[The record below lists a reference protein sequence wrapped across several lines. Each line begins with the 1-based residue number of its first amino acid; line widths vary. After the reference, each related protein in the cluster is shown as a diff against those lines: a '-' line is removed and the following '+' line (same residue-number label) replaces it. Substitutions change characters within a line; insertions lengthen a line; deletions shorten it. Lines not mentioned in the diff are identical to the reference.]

1 MELQPD
7 RIVAEG
13 AAGQPGPAQRV
24 LALTDPLLSGAA
36 AVVER
41 AHSFRRPL
49 QVGDDEPDPW
59 VQFTLMPLDLRN
71 NAARPGPTLRLVA
84 EVGEEDLWLIRR
96 PADGPGQQVPDPLL
110 QHRVGRQA
118 DSVADLL
125 RFQQLVQLGPGER
138 RVAAEVEGASTLAVA
153 GDHG

>member
-1 MELQPD
+1 MELEAHGV
-7 RIVAEG
+7 VAEG

-24 LALTDPLLSGAA
+24 LALADPLLSGAA

-41 AHSFRRPL
+41 ADSSRRPL

-84 EVGEEDLWLIRR
+84 EAGEEDLRLIRR
-96 PADGPGQQVPDPLL
+96 PADGPGQQVPDPFL
-110 QHRVGRQA
+110 QNRIGRQA
-118 DSVADLL
+118 D
-125 RFQQLVQLGPGER
+125 G
-138 RVAAEVEGASTLAVA
+138 
-153 GDHG
+153 

>member
-13 AAGQPGPAQRV
+13 AAGQPRPAQRQLAFLDV
-24 LALTDPLLSGAA
+24 LFRGAA

-41 AHSFRRPL
+41 ADSFRQPL

-71 NAARPGPTLRLVA
+71 NAPRPGPTLRLVA
-84 EVGEEDLWLIRR
+84 EAGEEDLWRLGWTTN
-96 PADGPGQQVPDPLL
+96 GPRQQVADPLL
-110 QHRVGRQA
+110 QDTIGRQS
-118 DSVADLL
+118 DGVANPLH
-125 RFQQLVQLGPGER
+125 R
-138 RVAAEVEGASTLAVA
+138 ATA
-153 GDHG
+153 